1 MSNLSEETQRIV
13 SQCLETRRAELRN
26 AIVFNTI
33 ASNNP
38 VLKDFDWKLNVV
50 LASDKMVNINEP
62 LLDLELKIKND
73 SANEPAKKEEV
84 VTVEF
89 NKEELNNLITS
100 LETAQH
106 ELKEQL

>member
-73 SANEPAKKEEV
+73 SAEPAKKEEV
-84 VTVEF
+84 VTVEL

>member
-1 MSNLSEETQRIV
+1 M
-13 SQCLETRRAELRN
+13 RN

-50 LASDKMVNINEP
+50 LASDKIVNINEP

-73 SANEPAKKEEV
+73 NVNEPAKKEEV
-84 VTVEF
+84 VTVEL

-106 ELKEQL
+106 ELKEHL